1 MIAGILLILLD
12 TQRTIYKLGYS
23 STKRLSNVWPTWY
36 WKNFTRSCLCRSN
49 KRFVP
54 FKLTIVPE
62 HQTNILATF
71 LKLAGSALVQM
82 FIGDGA
88 RLVRDAFALGLSFF
102 SFENDDSSK
111 MSFVRLTTTRK
122 HR

>member
-1 MIAGILLILLD
+1 MAHLVLE
-12 TQRTIYKLGYS
+12 KLYS
-23 STKRLSNVWPTWY
+23 LVLVPLKQTVRSIFIKPT
-36 WKNFTRSCLCRSN
+36 F
-49 KRFVP
+49 
-54 FKLTIVPE
+54 VPE

-102 SFENDDSSK
+102 SFENVDFSK